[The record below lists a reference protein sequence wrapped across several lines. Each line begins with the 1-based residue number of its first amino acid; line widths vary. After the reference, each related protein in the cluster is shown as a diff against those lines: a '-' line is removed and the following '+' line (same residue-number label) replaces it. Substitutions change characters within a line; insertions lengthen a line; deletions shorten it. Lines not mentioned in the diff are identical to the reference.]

1 VVYQRKAGGN
11 VSGIKSPIDDA
22 LSAAIYGRL
31 CSVVYS
37 ALNDARENSEE
48 PTRFRKYWD
57 GIGAYELAKALVFSA
72 SHDRSTH
79 PQAFSM
85 NPWIAH
91 HLRKLSADEI
101 AAVVMDWLER
111 KPLDSHVSD
120 NPLVEDAQVHRLL
133 ELRAGLNR
141 GS

>member
-1 VVYQRKAGGN
+1 
-11 VSGIKSPIDDA
+11 VSGTKSPIDDA
-22 LSAAIYGRL
+22 LLAAMYGRL

-37 ALNDARENSEE
+37 ALNDARENSGE
-48 PTRFRKYWD
+48 PKRFRKHWNE
-57 GIGAYELAKALVFSA
+57 IGAYELAKALVFSA
-72 SHDRSTH
+72 SHDCASH
-79 PQAFSM
+79 PEAFSM

-91 HLRKLSADEI
+91 HLRKLSADQI

-120 NPLVEDAQVHRLL
+120 NPLAEDAQVQRLL
-133 ELRAGLNR
+133 DLRAGLNR